1 MKKLPT
7 LRGRTVVNLFF
18 ESSTRT
24 SLELRARG
32 EAALGGR
39 DVDQVER
46 LVGGQGRVAEG
57 HGADAERLRPRRD
70 RHPPPAHRRA
80 EPRRARDRRA
90 RRQRRRRQAPAPDAG
105 AARPVHDRGARR
117 PGRGAARRDRRR
129 RAALP
134 GRPLEHPGADADGRA
149 RDARRAAAAD
159 PARDRG
165 DGLRGLDRH
174 RRDPARRR
182 RLRPAHAARAD
193 GVRRELR
200 PLAARV
206 LGALGRDAGAPAAR
220 PEGDA
225 PRPDE
230 PRRRDRPGRRRL
242 GRRADR
248 DPGARRPRRAGW
260 PCSTTCSRRARSRSR
275 SRRRWR
281 DAPREAKATTT
292 SSSAAR
298 E

>member
-24 SLELRARG
+24 SSSFEL
-32 EAALGGR
+32 AAKRLSA
-39 DVDQVER
+39 DVMSVKSSR

-57 HGADAERLRPRRD
+57 HGADARRLRPRRD
-70 RHPPPAHRRA
+70 RDPPPADRRA
-80 EPRRARDRRA
+80 EPRRPGHRRA

-105 AARPVHDRGARR
+105 AARPVHDRAARR

-129 RAALP
+129 RAALA
-134 GRPLEHPGADADGRA
+134 RRALEHPGADADGRA
-149 RDARRAAAAD
+149 RDARRAAGAD

-174 RRDPARRR
+174 RRDRARRR

-193 GVRRELR
+193 GGGRELR
-200 PLAARV
+200 AEPARV
-206 LGALGRDAGAPAAR
+206 HRALGRDPGAAAPR

-230 PRRRDRPGRRRL
+230 PRRRDRPGASPTR
-242 GRRADR
+242 
-248 DPGARRPRRAGW
+248 
-260 PCSTTCSRRARSRSR
+260 STR
-275 SRRRWR
+275 
-281 DAPREAKATTT
+281 
-292 SSSAAR
+292 
-298 E
+298 